1 MSHLE
6 RSVTRGVKNTLLWPL
21 GFHDPFPPEPSD
33 RPVVFQTLLTPFK
46 KQIGMR
52 KMDPGL
58 LLDPKDLKR
67 SHHYQER
74 ILWKQIF
81 KTCDTPSYEVL
92 FFFLAES
99 VLFSS
104 QRDTSF
110 SRSWRFSNIDH
121 LSTFASAWR
130 QPASHSRMPR
140 SSVAGENQAKLPEM
154 FSIIG
159 RWTRRKVPETQAWF
173 YHGQGQSPCFPP
185 AASCRLCVT
194 QQGFNS
200 RPNIRRL
207 ALLLN

>member
-1 MSHLE
+1 MFAPE
-6 RSVTRGVKNTLLWPL
+6 REKDIVWTRIYCSWYLVACKPSKSCLIWKEVWHGGVKNTLLWPL

-92 FFFLAES
+92 FFWLKVSFFLLREIL
-99 VLFSS
+99 LFQEAGASLILIIF
-104 QRDTSF
+104 Q
-110 SRSWRFSNIDH
+110 H
-121 LSTFASAWR
+121 LI
-130 QPASHSRMPR
+130 QLE
-140 SSVAGENQAKLPEM
+140 GN
-154 FSIIG
+154 
-159 RWTRRKVPETQAWF
+159 
-173 YHGQGQSPCFPP
+173 
-185 AASCRLCVT
+185 
-194 QQGFNS
+194 
-200 RPNIRRL
+200 
-207 ALLLN
+207 LLLTVGCLAVRWQEKIKQNYLRCFQ

>member
-46 KQIGMR
+46 KHIGMME
-52 KMDPGL
+52 MDPGL
-58 LLDPKDLKR
+58 LLDPKDLK
-67 SHHYQER
+67 EA
-74 ILWKQIF
+74 ILIKKEF
-81 KTCDTPSYEVL
+81 YENKYSKLVTPPLWSL
-92 FFFLAES
+92 IFLAES

-121 LSTFASAWR
+121 LSTFNSAWR

-194 QQGFNS
+194 ERGFNS